1 MILLFLANNRIQWL
15 HLDFKVKGIISQM
28 FLLMATPAQML
39 PKCKW
44 LGKKRALIRIALDKL
59 VVTQLVSGVTLVHV
73 KSHHSSVSH
82 PLNQTLSSPI
92 DSDFLQRP
100 SPLFLLPPIICCPNS
115 FLLPL
120 PLKREGEIQNSKEV
134 FSFVVKICRLPTFYK
149 NKLHI
154 FQLALFEN
162 SLKNKPLSLKK
173 KKLCSHFKKQ
183 KHKVGVNK
191 KKGENIISHV

>member
-15 HLDFKVKGIISQM
+15 HLDSKVKGIISQM

-59 VVTQLVSGVTLVHV
+59 VVTQLVSAPAWHSRRGDTGVTLVHV
-73 KSHHSSVSH
+73 KSHHSSTSH

-92 DSDFLQRP
+92 DSDFIQRP
-100 SPLFLLPPIICCPNS
+100 SPLFLLPPIICHPNS

-120 PLKREGEIQNSKEV
+120 PLKREGEIQNSKDI
-134 FSFVVKICRLPTFYK
+134 FSL
-149 NKLHI
+149 
-154 FQLALFEN
+154 
-162 SLKNKPLSLKK
+162 
-173 KKLCSHFKKQ
+173 
-183 KHKVGVNK
+183 
-191 KKGENIISHV
+191 